1 MSLFALFGHKNN
13 ISVYNT
19 FRLAVTGVPLRHKNL
34 YDMTPPAWTRLDNAS
49 LIYPA
54 CRTKRYATTF
64 RMSVALNEAVSK
76 EVLGRALEITAD
88 RFPSFCYG
96 LDRGFFWWILRRLEN
111 KPTLSP
117 AGGMELFDFR
127 KNGGFLFKVAAVGNE
142 IVLDVFHALTDGHGA
157 MTFLLS
163 LTAQY
168 LRMRYGVQIPS
179 SGWILDPDQEPSG
192 SEIEDSFDH
201 FSGIKGELDKETKAY
216 HLGGTAGRH
225 DVHDGVRVSLPV
237 DWIRQKTRG
246 LGCTVTE
253 LITAVMLKSLQE
265 VRRVQDPDSAL
276 TSLKI
281 EVPVNLRPIFGSVT
295 LRNFSSYVHLG
306 IDVRYGDLPLC
317 DILQEVKRQ
326 KQLFAQPGRL
336 TTRVAGNVALE
347 DNPAIRRIPLFIKK
361 PVINYI
367 KTHKGDLY
375 CSQTMSNIGII
386 DLPEEMRRY
395 VKDVDFILGRPK
407 IRPGAVG
414 CVSYGGRLNLNFARR
429 IVEADFEARFIAT
442 MRELGIEA
450 EVRDYQI
457 RSGASTTPVPPTSA
471 PRWARMHLLRRL
483 LLI

>member
-1 MSLFALFGHKNN
+1 MLSGLRLCAYLC
-13 ISVYNT
+13 NT
-19 FRLAVTGVPLRHKNL
+19 KNL
-34 YDMTPPAWTRLDNAS
+34 NNMTPPTWTRLDNAS

-54 CRTKRYATTF
+54 CRTRRYATTF
-64 RMSVALNEAVSK
+64 RMSVALSEPVSK
-76 EVLGRALEITAD
+76 EMLGQALEKTSA

-111 KPTLSP
+111 KPVLSP

-127 KNGGFLFKVAAVGNE
+127 KNGGFLFKVSADGNE
-142 IVLDVFHALTDGHGA
+142 IILDVFHALTDGHGA

-163 LTAQY
+163 LTAEY
-168 LRMRYGVQIPS
+168 LRLRYGVQIPS
-179 SGWILDPDQEPSG
+179 SGWILDPEQEPSS
-192 SEIEDSFDH
+192 SEMEDSFDL
-201 FSGIKGELDKETKAY
+201 FSGIKGELDKETRAY
-216 HLGGTAGRH
+216 HLAGTTGRH
-225 DVHDGVRVSLPV
+225 DVHDGVRVSIPV
-237 DWIRQKTRG
+237 DQIRQKTRE

-253 LITAVMLKSLQE
+253 LITAAMLKSLQE
-265 VRRVQDPDSAL
+265 VRRTQDPDSSL

-306 IDVRYGDLPLC
+306 IDVRDGDLSLC

-429 IVEADFEARFIAT
+429 IVESDFEDRFVAT

-450 EVRDYQI
+450 GVRTYQI
-457 RSGASTTPVPPTSA
+457 RSGSSERQLIPSPA

>member
-1 MSLFALFGHKNN
+1 MFFVLRRQ
-13 ISVYNT
+13 VYLCIAKHLN
-19 FRLAVTGVPLRHKNL
+19 
-34 YDMTPPAWTRLDNAS
+34 DMTPPTWTRLDNAS

-64 RMSVALNEAVSK
+64 RMSVALNEEVSK
-76 EVLGRALEITAD
+76 EILGHALEKTAA

-111 KPTLSP
+111 KPVLSS

-127 KNGGFLFKVAAVGNE
+127 KNGGFLFKVSAESNV
-142 IVLDVFHALTDGHGA
+142 IILDVFHVLTDGYGA

-163 LTAQY
+163 LTAEY

-179 SGWILDPDQEPSG
+179 SGWILDPEQDPSY
-192 SEIEDSFDH
+192 SEMEDSFDH
-201 FSGIKGELDKETKAY
+201 FSGIKGELDKETRAY
-216 HLGGTAGRH
+216 HLSGTIGKH
-225 DVHDGVRVSLPV
+225 NIHDGVRVSVPIDQV
-237 DWIRQKTRG
+237 RQKTKE

-253 LITAVMLKSLQE
+253 LLTAAMLKSLQD
-265 VRRVQDPDSAL
+265 VRREKDPGSRL
-276 TSLKI
+276 TSMKI

-306 IDVRYGDLPLC
+306 IDVCNGDLSFG
-317 DILQEVKRQ
+317 DILEEVKRQ
-326 KQLFAQPGRL
+326 KRIYAQPGCL

-375 CSQTMSNIGII
+375 CSQTMSNLGNI
-386 DLPEEMRRY
+386 DLPEEMRCY

-429 IVEADFEARFIAT
+429 IVEADFEDRFVAT
-442 MRELGIEA
+442 MQELGIEVSA
-450 EVRDYQI
+450 RSYRICSDASKGKMLPQI
-457 RSGASTTPVPPTSA
+457 S

-483 LLI
+483 LII

>member
-1 MSLFALFGHKNN
+1 MWYKKPN
-13 ISVYNT
+13 
-19 FRLAVTGVPLRHKNL
+19 
-34 YDMTPPAWTRLDNAS
+34 DMTPPTWTRLDNAS

-54 CRTKRYATTF
+54 CRTRRYATTF
-64 RMSVALNEAVSK
+64 RMSVALNEDISK
-76 EVLGRALEITAD
+76 DILGRALEKTAA

-111 KPTLSP
+111 KPVLSSD
-117 AGGMELFDFR
+117 GGMEPFNFR
-127 KNGGFLFKVAAVGNE
+127 RNGGFLFKVSVQDNE
-142 IVLDVFHALTDGHGA
+142 IVLDVFHVLTDGYGA

-163 LTAQY
+163 LTAEY
-168 LRMRYGVQIPS
+168 LRMRYGAQIPS
-179 SGWILDPDQEPSG
+179 SGWILDPEQDPSY
-192 SEIEDSFDH
+192 SEMEDSFDH
-201 FSGIKGELDKETKAY
+201 FSGIKGELDKETRAY
-216 HLGGTAGRH
+216 HLKGTIGRH
-225 DVHDGVRVSLPV
+225 DVHDGVRVSIPI
-237 DWIRQKTRG
+237 DQIRQKTKEM
-246 LGCTVTE
+246 GCTVTE
-253 LITAVMLKSLQE
+253 FITATMLKSLQE
-265 VRRVQDPDSAL
+265 VRRAKDPDSKL
-276 TSLKI
+276 TSMKI

-306 IDVRYGDLPLC
+306 IDVRNGDLSFG
-317 DILQEVKRQ
+317 DILEEVKRQ
-326 KQLFAQPGRL
+326 KQIFAQPGRL

-375 CSQTMSNIGII
+375 CSQTMSNIGVI
-386 DLPEEMRRY
+386 DLPEEMRHY

-429 IVEADFEARFIAT
+429 IVEADFEDRFVAS
-442 MRELGIEA
+442 MHELGIDVS
-450 EVRDYQI
+450 VRSYRI
-457 RSGASTTPVPPTSA
+457 CSNTPKSRLIPQVA